1 MIVRTVAL
9 DVGLTPE
16 ILAMVIVFALGG
28 LGLFALVVGAIA
40 VAIVGPRRWD
50 AVMMPGI
57 VVFILAVGLALFGR
71 LDGSAV
77 PWVVIAA
84 FAVAIVTAFLQRGS
98 LVDEDDPGA
107 SGIVVLG
114 RVLVGLA
121 IGAVVGLAGAA
132 AMQNAFVLVICVA
145 IGLLL
150 GLRGAMSAEPPRDG
164 GGPVA
169 PPTDTNQ
176 PTAILDE

>member
-1 MIVRTVAL
+1 MIVRTAAL
-9 DVGLTPE
+9 DIGFTPE
-16 ILAMVIVFALGG
+16 ALAMVVIFALGG
-28 LGLFALVVGAIA
+28 LGLFALVVGAVA

-50 AVMMPGI
+50 AVTMPGI
-57 VVFILAVGLALFGR
+57 VVFVLAVGLALFGR

-77 PWVVIAA
+77 PWVLVAA
-84 FAVAIVTAFLQRGS
+84 FAIAIATAFLQRGS

-132 AMQNAFVLVICVA
+132 AMQNAFVLVICVG

-150 GLRGAMSAEPPRDG
+150 GLRGAMSGEPPRA

-169 PPTDTNQ
+169 PPTDAEQ
-176 PTAILDE
+176 PTAILDK